1 MEGQHTPLKRPGTT
15 WEQMETITESG
26 DAAGMGVVTL
36 NQGELMDTRVRSALT
51 SRSCHAELCFLFF
64 FFFLKKRASSFKLL
78 LKMGEAP
85 VPSGSASQGARRTPV
100 HTHTASPPGDGIG
113 YSF

>member
-1 MEGQHTPLKRPGTT
+1 MESQHTPLKRPGTT

-64 FFFLKKRASSFKLL
+64 FFS
-78 LKMGEAP
+78 
-85 VPSGSASQGARRTPV
+85 
-100 HTHTASPPGDGIG
+100 
-113 YSF
+113 